1 MGFSAPAA
9 PVLLGE
15 AEQTGGA
22 ASLTVQPPPSTGAL
36 QVITPS
42 GTTQLVVTG
51 ATSGAKYF
59 AGPPAAGGITSVTIN
74 QAADLGYVVSSN
86 GPNGTVLVTTFP
98 SSGVSSSPGSSPL
111 VGEYPSSMAT
121 VQFTTAEVSSISA
134 PLSKVPAGS
143 ALLLVVFQSF
153 GNAGPE
159 VADSFSSPYTWSNL
173 FTSTLAGPTLYGRLE
188 AWLGLAGEGA
198 NGSIEYSLGAGNTDY
213 MSAFAC
219 AIPVFGFSAASEVI
233 VATEDY
239 AAGAL
244 VNPPPTQN
252 VPRAGSFGVGI
263 AAMIGNAGP
272 LRLEW
277 ETGTAAAPPVVMVRP
292 SGYGGSGSPQDVDA
306 AIALVPNLP
315 AGSGFDTMFAYEL
328 CGSPTWYGA
337 AASLVFPS

>member
-1 MGFSAPAA
+1 
-9 PVLLGE
+9 VLLGE

-51 ATSGAKYF
+51 GTSGAKYF
-59 AGPPAAGGITSVTIN
+59 AGPPAVGGITSVAIN
-74 QAADLGYVVSSN
+74 QAADLGYVVGSN

-121 VQFTTAEVSSISA
+121 IQFTTAPVGSISA
-134 PLSKVPAGS
+134 SLSKVPAGS

-153 GNAGPE
+153 ANAGPE
-159 VADSFSSPYTWSNL
+159 VSDSFASPYTWTDIAASGMNTPMYAA
-173 FTSTLAGPTLYGRLE
+173 FQ
-188 AWLGLAGEGA
+188 AWVGLGGEG
-198 NGSIEYSLGAGNTDY
+198 GSGTITYSIPGTTGY

-219 AIPVFGFSAASEVI
+219 AIPVFGFSATSEVI
-233 VATEDY
+233 AATEEY

-263 AAMIGNAGP
+263 ASMIGDAGP

-277 ETGTAAAPPVVMVRP
+277 ETGTAGAPPVVMVRP
-292 SGYGGSGSPQDVDA
+292 SGYGGSGSPQNVDA

-315 AGSGFDTMFAYEL
+315 GGSGFDTMFAYEL